1 LVRPNTGDIDF
12 TQAPA
17 GTPFWGGPALL
28 FDPSIS
34 LAARLTRSGSTLL
47 RASWASFHQGDFAVA
62 TDQINATPFLA
73 QRMDSQQN
81 THLRYGFASDLRIPR
96 HRRVAVALQQ
106 SLSLQDSI
114 ALSYSGASGLGLL
127 RRHAVAIPPLRQMT
141 FATNDGSSTYHALNA
156 TYRHSLGGG
165 FQGSAS
171 YAWSHSI
178 DTGSQDSALFLFG
191 PGRST
196 RIDRGNSSF
205 DVRHTLSVAAIYDA
219 PERYWLTRGWTM
231 GAIVSAR
238 TGFPIDVVLSE
249 TRNGQL
255 LANAWRPDVVP
266 EEPQWVRDANA
277 PSGRRLNQQAFRYP
291 ARSIGNLGRNSV
303 RGFGMWQADVAA
315 ERAIPIRETGQ
326 LAVRVEAFNLLNH
339 PGFADPVR
347 FWSNPAFGV
356 SSAPLSLMMGGGSPA
371 SGQPPAFQK
380 GGPRSMQV
388 QVRLRF

>member
-1 LVRPNTGDIDF
+1 
-12 TQAPA
+12 
-17 GTPFWGGPALL
+17 
-28 FDPSIS
+28 
-34 LAARLTRSGSTLL
+34 
-47 RASWASFHQGDFAVA
+47 
-62 TDQINATPFLA
+62 
-73 QRMDSQQN
+73 
-81 THLRYGFASDLRIPR
+81 
-96 HRRVAVALQQ
+96 
-106 SLSLQDSI
+106 
-114 ALSYSGASGLGLL
+114 
-127 RRHAVAIPPLRQMT
+127 MT
-141 FATNDGSSTYHALNA
+141 FASNDGSSIYHALNA

-191 PGRST
+191 PGRNA
-196 RIDRGNSSF
+196 RMDRGNSSF

-219 PERYWLTRGWTM
+219 PERYWFTRGWTM

-238 TGFPIDVVLSE
+238 TGFPVDVVLSE

-266 EEPQWVRDANA
+266 EQPQWIRDANA
-277 PSGRRLNQQAFRYP
+277 PGGLRLNGQAFRYP
-291 ARSIGNLGRNSV
+291 ATSIGNLGRNSV
-303 RGFGMWQADVAA
+303 RGFGTWQADMAA
-315 ERAIPIRETGQ
+315 ERTIPIRQAVQ

-347 FWSNPAFGV
+347 FWSNPAFGM

-371 SGQPPAFQK
+371 SGQAPAFQK